1 MTVLCVHNTVLLFKG
16 FIMNRVILSPAKY
29 VQGPHVLNELASLV
43 MPLGNKAL
51 VIIDKTINEKVS
63 IDFSDNVF
71 KKIELFSGECCY
83 EEIERLGLLVKEQ
96 SIDVVIGVGGGK
108 VIDSAKA
115 IGHLQNIAVVVCPT
129 AASSDAPTSALSV
142 VYQPSGE
149 FLEYFPLR
157 KNPDLVVVDSEVIAK
172 APTRLLVAGIGD
184 ALATYFEARVNYE
197 NQRITM
203 AGGIPSLSAFT
214 LAKLAYET
222 LLKYA
227 LDAKRS
233 VDNNEVT
240 LALENIIE
248 ANTYLS
254 GIGFES
260 SGLAAAHAIH
270 NGFSQLNECHHLL
283 HGEKVAFGTIVQLV
297 LEKSD
302 INELKAII
310 KFCRE
315 LGLPTTLKE
324 MGISK
329 VELAQLNAVAD
340 AACEASE
347 TIHNM
352 PFTIK
357 PSDLVQAII
366 RANEISSKLV

>member
-1 MTVLCVHNTVLLFKG
+1 MKFG
-16 FIMNRVILSPAKY
+16 
-29 VQGPHVLNELASLV
+29 
-43 MPLGNKAL
+43 
-51 VIIDKTINEKVS
+51 
-63 IDFSDNVF
+63 
-71 KKIELFSGECCY
+71 
-83 EEIERLGLLVKEQ
+83 
-96 SIDVVIGVGGGK
+96 
-108 VIDSAKA
+108 
-115 IGHLQNIAVVVCPT
+115 
-129 AASSDAPTSALSV
+129 
-142 VYQPSGE
+142 
-149 FLEYFPLR
+149 
-157 KNPDLVVVDSEVIAK
+157 
-172 APTRLLVAGIGD
+172 
-184 ALATYFEARVNYE
+184 
-197 NQRITM
+197 
-203 AGGIPSLSAFT
+203 
-214 LAKLAYET
+214 
-222 LLKYA
+222 

-233 VDNNEVT
+233 VDKGEVT

-270 NGFSQLNECHHLL
+270 NGISQLNECHHLL

-297 LEKSD
+297 LERSD
-302 INELKAII
+302 TDELKAII

-329 VELAQLNAVAD
+329 IELAHLKVVAD
-340 AACEASE
+340 AACESSE

-366 RANEISSKLV
+366 TANEICQNWCKCRFS

>member
-1 MTVLCVHNTVLLFKG
+1 
-16 FIMNRVILSPAKY
+16 
-29 VQGPHVLNELASLV
+29 
-43 MPLGNKAL
+43 MP
-51 VIIDKTINEKVS
+51 S
-63 IDFSDNVF
+63 F
-71 KKIELFSGECCY
+71 
-83 EEIERLGLLVKEQ
+83 
-96 SIDVVIGVGGGK
+96 
-108 VIDSAKA
+108 
-115 IGHLQNIAVVVCPT
+115 
-129 AASSDAPTSALSV
+129 
-142 VYQPSGE
+142 
-149 FLEYFPLR
+149 
-157 KNPDLVVVDSEVIAK
+157 
-172 APTRLLVAGIGD
+172 
-184 ALATYFEARVNYE
+184 
-197 NQRITM
+197 
-203 AGGIPSLSAFT
+203 SAFT

-222 LLKYA
+222 FLKFG

-233 VDNNEVT
+233 VDKGEVT

-270 NGFSQLNECHHLL
+270 NGISQLNECHHLL

-297 LEKSD
+297 LERSD
-302 INELKAII
+302 TDELKAII

-329 VELAQLNAVAD
+329 IELAHLKVVAD
-340 AACEASE
+340 AACESSE

-366 RANEISSKLV
+366 TANEISSKLV